1 MIEFQQQLL
10 KEDTQTDEDEPELKV
25 DESGELRLKQNDFIR
40 KKMKMEEKPDLNTKV
55 NGSLYEKSSYEET
68 FIFDCLR
75 EMEKSL
81 KTYQEPEEI

>member
-1 MIEFQQQLL
+1 
-10 KEDTQTDEDEPELKV
+10 
-25 DESGELRLKQNDFIR
+25 
-40 KKMKMEEKPDLNTKV
+40 MEEKPDLNTKV